1 MSETTAFIV
10 CILMALHCFFG
21 FLVGFY
27 HGQDSKKDENG
38 NKNPL

>member
-1 MSETTAFIV
+1 MSDTTAVIV

-27 HGQDSKKDENG
+27 HGQDSGK
-38 NKNPL
+38 NKEDK